1 MIKIK
6 INNFQ
11 ISNNLPLFII
21 AGPCVIEN
29 ESHSLQ
35 MVEKISKI
43 CEAQRINFVFK
54 SSFDKANRSS
64 LLSERGIKIDQA
76 IKIFN
81 KIRSEFGCPIL
92 TDVHNEEQCKI
103 LSEVESISIIQI
115 PAFLCR
121 QTDLL
126 IAAGKTNKIINVKK
140 GQFLSPY
147 DVPNIYKK
155 IESVK
160 NSNIIITERGTSFGY
175 NNLISDFR
183 SLDILKKYNYP
194 IVFDATHSVQEPG
207 GLGNKS
213 GGKREFVSTLAKAA
227 VAVGVS
233 GIFIETHQD
242 PDNAPSDGPNMLD
255 INNLENLIS
264 KLKEFDQIVK
274 N

>member
-1 MIKIK
+1 MYTCIY
-6 INNFQ
+6 
-11 ISNNLPLFII
+11 
-21 AGPCVIEN
+21 
-29 ESHSLQ
+29 
-35 MVEKISKI
+35 
-43 CEAQRINFVFK
+43 
-54 SSFDKANRSS
+54 
-64 LLSERGIKIDQA
+64 LS
-76 IKIFN
+76 
-81 KIRSEFGCPIL
+81 
-92 TDVHNEEQCKI
+92 
-103 LSEVESISIIQI
+103 
-115 PAFLCR
+115 
-121 QTDLL
+121 
-126 IAAGKTNKIINVKK
+126 AGKTNKIINVKK

-160 NSNIIITERGTSFGY
+160 NTNIIITERGTSFGY
-175 NNLISDFR
+175 NNLVSDFR